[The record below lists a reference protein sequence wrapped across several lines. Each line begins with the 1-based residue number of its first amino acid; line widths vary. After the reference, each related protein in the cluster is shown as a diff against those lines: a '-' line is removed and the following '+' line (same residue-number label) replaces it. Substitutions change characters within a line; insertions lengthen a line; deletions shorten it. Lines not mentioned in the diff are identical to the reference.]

1 MQKIKKIIL
10 LYINGCEPCEE
21 FKNIFEQVKNID
33 KYNGI
38 SFESYDIAND
48 EGSKLVE
55 KYQVHGIPTT
65 ILLDENNELIE
76 KIIGSIEKDEFI
88 EIINDCLNTQEG
100 EDNDNQFIW
109 KAKKWKG

>member
-1 MQKIKKIIL
+1 MQKVKKIIL
-10 LYINGCEPCEE
+10 LYINECEPCEE

-38 SFESYDIAND
+38 SFESYDIADD

-65 ILLDENNELIE
+65 ILLDENDDQLE
-76 KIIGSIEKDEFI
+76 KIIGNVEKDEFV
-88 EIINDCLNTQEG
+88 EIIDERLNKQERIEG
-100 EDNDNQFIW
+100 NDN
-109 KAKKWKG
+109 

>member
-21 FKNIFEQVKNID
+21 FKNIFEQVKIID

-38 SFESYDIAND
+38 SFESYDIADD

-55 KYQVHGIPTT
+55 KYQVHGIPTA
-65 ILLDENNELIE
+65 ILLDANNELIE
-76 KIIGSIEKDEFI
+76 KIIGSIEKEEFT
-88 EIINDCLNTQEG
+88 EIIDDCLNTQERIEG
-100 EDNDNQFIW
+100 NDN
-109 KAKKWKG
+109 

>member
-1 MQKIKKIIL
+1 MQKVKKIIL
-10 LYINGCEPCEE
+10 LHLNGCEPCEE
-21 FKNIFEQVKNID
+21 FKNIFEQVRNID

-38 SFESYDIAND
+38 FFESYDIADD

-76 KIIGSIEKDEFI
+76 KIIGNIENDEFV
-88 EIINDCLNTQEG
+88 EIIDNRLNTKERI
-100 EDNDNQFIW
+100 EDNDN
-109 KAKKWKG
+109 

>member
-38 SFESYDIAND
+38 SFESYDIADD

-65 ILLDENNELIE
+65 ILLDENDEQLE
-76 KIIGSIEKDEFI
+76 KIIGSVEKEEFM
-88 EIINDCLNTQEG
+88 EIIDDCLNTQEG
-100 EDNDNQFIW
+100 EEEYDN
-109 KAKKWKG
+109 

>member
-38 SFESYDIAND
+38 SFESYDIADD

-65 ILLDENNELIE
+65 ILLDENDEQLE
-76 KIIGSIEKDEFI
+76 KIIGSIEKEEFM
-88 EIINDCLNTQEG
+88 EIIDDCLNIQEG
-100 EDNDNQFIW
+100 EEEYDN
-109 KAKKWKG
+109 

>member
-21 FKNIFEQVKNID
+21 FKNIFEQVKNIY

-38 SFESYDIAND
+38 SFESYDIADD

-65 ILLDENNELIE
+65 ILLDENDEQLE
-76 KIIGSIEKDEFI
+76 KIIGSVEKEEFM
-88 EIINDCLNTQEG
+88 EIIDDCLNTQEG
-100 EDNDNQFIW
+100 EEEYDN
-109 KAKKWKG
+109 

>member
-10 LYINGCEPCEE
+10 LYINGCDPCEE

-38 SFESYDIAND
+38 SFESYDIADD

-65 ILLDENNELIE
+65 ILLDENDEQLE
-76 KIIGSIEKDEFI
+76 KIIGSVEKEEFM
-88 EIINDCLNTQEG
+88 EIIDDCLNTQEG
-100 EDNDNQFIW
+100 EEEYDN
-109 KAKKWKG
+109 